1 MEGPSRLR
9 IVFVI
14 GTLALVQVAC
24 ATRGSYNALEQERD
38 LLRDQLDALAVEME
52 DAQSRLAATEAAS
65 FDNASRSAALIREL
79 EAEVAA
85 GEARVRQAVDG
96 VDIDLADELLFAS
109 GSTELSQSGRALLGR
124 IAKEIDAADAVISV
138 EGHTDSWM
146 VRESIRKRYPSNWE
160 LGASRAAKVVKRLS
174 AEGIDPA
181 KLRVVSYGPFHP
193 VAANDSPE
201 GRRKNR
207 RIAIVVRKI
216 DR

>member
-1 MEGPSRLR
+1 MAGPSRLR

-85 GEARVRQAVDG
+85 GEARVQ
-96 VDIDLADELLFAS
+96 
-109 GSTELSQSGRALLGR
+109 
-124 IAKEIDAADAVISV
+124 
-138 EGHTDSWM
+138 
-146 VRESIRKRYPSNWE
+146 
-160 LGASRAAKVVKRLS
+160 
-174 AEGIDPA
+174 
-181 KLRVVSYGPFHP
+181 
-193 VAANDSPE
+193 
-201 GRRKNR
+201 
-207 RIAIVVRKI
+207 
-216 DR
+216 